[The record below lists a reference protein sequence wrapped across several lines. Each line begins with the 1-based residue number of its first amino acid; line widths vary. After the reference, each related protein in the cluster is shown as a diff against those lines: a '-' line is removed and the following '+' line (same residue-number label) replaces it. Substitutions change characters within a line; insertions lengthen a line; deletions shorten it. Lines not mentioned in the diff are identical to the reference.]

1 MKVERERERGKVFD
15 KFVGILLVSLKDI
28 KRKNE
33 ISNRC
38 TEYICTPVYIS
49 DQGIFYG
56 GVMAWYGFILES
68 RND

>member
-38 TEYICTPVYIS
+38 TNIYTPVYIP